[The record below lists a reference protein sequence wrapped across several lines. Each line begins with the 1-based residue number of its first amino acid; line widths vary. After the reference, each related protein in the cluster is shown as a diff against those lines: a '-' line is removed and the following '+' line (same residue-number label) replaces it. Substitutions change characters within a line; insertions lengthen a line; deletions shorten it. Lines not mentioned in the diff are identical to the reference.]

1 MSSGHA
7 VRSIIVT
14 SNFPP
19 VRGGSCVVY
28 DRIAKFSHGDVLV
41 LAPRRDF
48 KTGELLDGADE
59 HDRTA
64 SYKIYRL
71 PVLRPYE
78 TPAMQRLPSPFRVLF
93 DVAIMLRVFLVL
105 AWIRVTQRVQVVCIG
120 DLVYGGWLIW
130 PCRHLLRCR
139 TSVYIHGEE
148 LTSVADSRF
157 ERLKTHFLRLAD
169 GIVAVSRFAAQA
181 AVDIGKVES
190 TKVEIIPNGV
200 DLDLFQPR
208 PRKPELA
215 AQYRGGPILFT
226 VARLIERKGV
236 DAMIKALT
244 QIVRR
249 FPEIHYIVAGQG
261 PERDALLAL
270 RDSLGLQDHVTLVG
284 SISDD
289 SLVDHYALA
298 DLFVMPNRQLPNG
311 DNEGF
316 GLVFLEANA
325 CGKAVIAG
333 DAGGTAD
340 AVLAGE
346 NGLLVDGTDIDAI
359 AGAVIRLLADEAL
372 RARMAE
378 RGLQIAQQS
387 NWTLRAADYER
398 FLTDLVGT
406 NFPRQPSYPIPRPF
420 PVAASAREIA
430 LPAGSVGKPR
440 LLVMVDAEEE
450 FDWSQFTSRQ
460 TSVVT
465 MRHQERAHRIFA
477 RYGLKPSYLVDYP
490 VASQPDGY
498 LPLRELLGSGACD
511 VGSQLHPW
519 VNPPDERAV
528 ESEFESFPGNL
539 AEAMERAKAERLTA
553 CIEENLGQKPLIYRS
568 GRYGAGPNT
577 QRILTDLGYRIDCSV
592 LPYTDLSDRGG
603 PDYTQWGPEPVWL
616 DRSSGLLEL
625 PVTLGFTGALA
636 GVHGSHHSKLFRP
649 ATERL
654 HLPGVFARLGLLER
668 IKLTPEGIS
677 VTEAKRLTRSLLAN
691 GQKIFAI
698 TYHSP
703 SLDPGHTPYVQTQAD
718 LDRFLAWLD
727 AYSEWFLGA
736 VGGTPSTAMEV
747 YDIACQRLTG
757 QPALSTPGKP

>member
-1 MSSGHA
+1 MTA
-7 VRSIIVT
+7 QPPVRSIIVT

-28 DRIAKFSHGDVLV
+28 DRIAKFSDGAVTV
-41 LAPRRDF
+41 LAPWRDF
-48 KTGELLDGADE
+48 KTGERLVGAAA
-59 HDRTA
+59 HDRA
-64 SYKIYRL
+64 APYRIHRL

-78 TPAMQRLPSPFRVLF
+78 TPRMQRLPAPVRLLVDVL
-93 DVAIMLRVFLVL
+93 IMLRVFFVL
-105 AWIRVTQRVQVVCIG
+105 AWIRVTQRIQVVCIG

-130 PCRHLLRCR
+130 PCRKLLRCR
-139 TSVYIHGEE
+139 TTVYIHGEE

-157 ERLKTHFLRLAD
+157 ERMKTQFLRLAD

-181 AVDIGKVES
+181 AIDIGKVD
-190 TKVEIIPNGV
+190 TAKIEIIPNGV

-208 PRKPELA
+208 PRNPALA

-236 DAMIKALT
+236 DAMIKALP
-244 QIVRR
+244 IVMRR
-249 FPEIHYIVAGQG
+249 FPDVRYIVAGQG
-261 PERDALLAL
+261 PERESLLAL
-270 RDSLGLQDHVTLVG
+270 RDRLGLQDHVTLVG

-333 DAGGTAD
+333 DAGGTRD
-340 AVLAGE
+340 AVLAGQ
-346 NGLLVDGTDIDAI
+346 NGLLVDGTDIE
-359 AGAVIRLLADEAL
+359 AVATAVTQLLADDRL

-378 RGLQIAQQS
+378 RGLEIAQHS

-398 FLTDLVGT
+398 FLLGLTET
-406 NFPRQPSYPIPRPF
+406 TRARPFPHPIPRPF
-420 PVAASAREIA
+420 AAAAARRDLA

-450 FDWSQFTSRQ
+450 FDWSEFTARQ
-460 TSVVT
+460 TSVVS
-465 MRHQERAHRIFA
+465 MRHQLRAHRIFS
-477 RYGLKPSYLVDYP
+477 RYNIKPSYLVDYP

-498 LPLRELLGSGACD
+498 LPLRELLADGQCD
-511 VGSQLHPW
+511 VGTQLHPW
-519 VNPPDERAV
+519 VNPPDQRAV
-528 ESEFESFPGNL
+528 RHEGESFPGNL
-539 AEAMERAKAERLTA
+539 DENLERAKAVRLTD
-553 CIEENLGQKPLIYRS
+553 CIRDNLGQQPLIYRS

-577 QRILTDLGYRIDCSV
+577 QRILTDLGYKIDCSV
-592 LPYTDLSDRGG
+592 LPFTNLSDHGG
-603 PDYTQWGPEPVWL
+603 PDYSQWGPEPIWL
-616 DRSSGLLEL
+616 DRAAGLLEL

-636 GVHGSHHSKLFRP
+636 SVGAPHRAKLFRP
-649 ATERL
+649 TTERL
-654 HLPGVFARLGLLER
+654 HIPGVFARLGLLER

-677 VTEAKRLTRSLLAN
+677 LPEAKRLTRSLLAN
-691 GQKIFAI
+691 GQKVFAV

-703 SLDPGHTPYVQTQAD
+703 SLDPGHTPYVQSRAD

-727 AYSEWFLGA
+727 GYCDWFLGT
-736 VGGTPSTAMEV
+736 VGGTPSTAMEI
-747 YDIACQRLTG
+747 YDIAHARQAG
-757 QPALSTPGKP
+757 QPVLSR

>member
-1 MSSGHA
+1 MTQGQP

-28 DRIAKFSHGDVLV
+28 DRIAKFSQGAVLV
-41 LAPRRDF
+41 LAPKRDF
-48 KTGELLDGADE
+48 KTGEELAGVDA
-59 HDRTA
+59 HDRA
-64 SYKIYRL
+64 AAYKIFRL

-78 TPAMQRLPSPFRVLF
+78 TPAMQRLPRPLRLIVDLL
-93 DVAIMLRVFLVL
+93 IMLRVFLVL

-130 PCRHLLRCR
+130 PSRTLLRCR
-139 TSVYIHGEE
+139 TTVYIHGEE
-148 LTSVADSRF
+148 LTSVAGGRF
-157 ERLKTHFLRLAD
+157 ERLKTRFLRLAD

-181 AVDIGKVES
+181 AIDIGKVDAA
-190 TKVEIIPNGV
+190 KVEIIPNGV

-208 PRKPELA
+208 LRKPELA
-215 AQYRGGPILFT
+215 ARYRGGPILFT

-236 DAMIKALT
+236 DAMIKALPLVIR
-244 QIVRR
+244 Q
-249 FPEIHYIVAGQG
+249 FPNVHYIVAGQG
-261 PERDALLAL
+261 PEREALLAL
-270 RDSLGLQDHVTLVG
+270 RDGLGLQDHVTLVG
-284 SISDD
+284 AISDD

-298 DLFVMPNRQLPNG
+298 DLFVMPNRQLANG

-346 NGLLVDGTDIDAI
+346 NGLLVDGTNIGAI
-359 AGAVIRLLADEAL
+359 AEAVTRLLADDPL

-378 RGLQIAQQS
+378 RGLEIAKNS
-387 NWTLRAADYER
+387 NWTLRAADYAQ
-398 FLTDLVGT
+398 FLNGLVRPGT
-406 NFPRQPSYPIPRPF
+406 AAPSNVTFPIPRPF
-420 PVAASAREIA
+420 PIAAQRRDIA

-460 TSVVT
+460 TSVQS
-465 MRHQERAHRIFA
+465 MRHQVRAHRIFE
-477 RYGLKPSYLVDYP
+477 RFGLKPSYLVDYP
-490 VASQPDGY
+490 VAAQPDGY
-498 LPLRELLGSGACD
+498 LPLRDLLASGACD

-519 VNPPDERAV
+519 VNPPDERPVNNEA
-528 ESEFESFPGNL
+528 ESFPGNL
-539 AEAMERAKAERLTA
+539 AEALERAKAVRLTN
-553 CIEENLGQKPLIYRS
+553 CIQENLGQKPIIYRS

-577 QRILTDLGYRIDCSV
+577 ERILTDLGYKIDCSV
-592 LPYTDLSDRGG
+592 LPYTNLSDRGG
-603 PDYTQWGPEPVWL
+603 PDYTNWGPEPVWL
-616 DRSSGLLEL
+616 DRDAGLLEL

-636 GVHGSHHSKLFRP
+636 GMGGMNHAKLFRP
-649 ATERL
+649 GTERL
-654 HLPGVFARLGLLER
+654 HVPGVFARLGLLER

-677 VTEAKRLTRSLLAN
+677 LAEAKRLTRSLLAN
-691 GQKIFAI
+691 GQKVFAI

-703 SLDPGHTPYVQTQAD
+703 SLDPGNTPYVRSQAD

-727 AYSEWFLGA
+727 LYCEWFLGA
-736 VGGTPSTAMEV
+736 VGGTPSTAVEI
-747 YDIACQRLTG
+747 YDLAHQRIAVR
-757 QPALSTPGKP
+757 AENA